1 MKMTIHHNTILG
13 VACVVA
19 ALGMSSASAE
29 FLVNE
34 SSGSTEIYNSSG
46 THTGTFAS
54 GLSIPVGIAEGGGF
68 VFIGEYGTGKTLKYS
83 TGGAALGFVN
93 NGANAGWGPAGLAF
107 TNGRIQSS
115 LNSLGYVTSSAPDAG
130 TEDENP
136 FTPSGYMYAAVADAW
151 NNGSPSGMTSLAPN
165 GYADYVAFTTV
176 NGDGS
181 GALNYWGPGVGYG
194 TYITLEAGAGAR
206 GVVAAGSSTF
216 YVALFDAGKVV
227 KVYWDANPETGGWK
241 QSDWLTGLNTP
252 VGLAI
257 DGGILYVGSYL
268 DKTITGYSLADAS
281 LQSSFS
287 TAANPQYFALVSL
300 TAEPVLP
307 KLRMVGAGG
316 GSATLQLDAAA
327 NVAYTVEYS
336 TTLAAGSW
344 GLLQAVPAGLERI
357 ETITDTN
364 ATDPKRFYRA
374 SVAP

>member
-1 MKMTIHHNTILG
+1 MKIHKTILG

-34 SSGSTEIYNSSG
+34 SSGSTEIYSSSG
-46 THTGTFAS
+46 THTGSFAT
-54 GLSIPVGIAEGGGF
+54 GLNIPVGIAEGGGY

-83 TGGAALGFVN
+83 TSGASLGFVN
-93 NGANAGWGPAGLAF
+93 SGANAGWGTAGLAF

-130 TEDENP
+130 TEDESP
-136 FTPSGYMYAAVADAW
+136 STPSGYMYAAVADAW
-151 NNGSPSGMTSLAPN
+151 NNGNPAGMTSLAPN

-181 GALNYWGPGVGYG
+181 GALNYWSPGVDFG
-194 TYITLEAGAGAR
+194 TYITFETGAGAR
-206 GVVAAGSSTF
+206 GVVAAGNSTF
-216 YVALFDAGKVV
+216 YVALLDAGKVV
-227 KVYWDANPETGGWK
+227 KVSYDGVLGWT

-268 DKTITGYSLADAS
+268 DQTITGYSLADAS
-281 LQSSFS
+281 LQSSFT
-287 TAANPQYFALVSL
+287 TAANPQYFTLVTL
-300 TAEPVLP
+300 ATEPALP
-307 KLRMVGAGG
+307 KLRIVGASGG
-316 GSATLQLDAAA
+316 TATLELAAAA
-327 NVAYTVEYS
+327 NVAYKVEFS
-336 TTLAAGSW
+336 TTLTTDSW
-344 GLLQAVPAGLERI
+344 DLLQTVPAGLERI
-357 ETITDTN
+357 ETITDPN